1 MSSTLNHWV
10 DLNQDRDTG
19 IETLRARFQ
28 GHTHAYDAHWNDS
41 YLVGVTEQGVQQ
53 FNCRRTRYQSLAGNV
68 FLLEPG
74 EIHDGDAPTD
84 GGFTY
89 RTIYLDPHWLE
100 RELSAL
106 FEEAPAG
113 SQLSFAT
120 TLATDP
126 RLAQAT
132 SAAFQAIH
140 TQELRIVRQSAL
152 DRLFDSLTDHLH
164 WRARYRDDPRLPRV
178 AQVAREYLHA
188 HLQHD
193 LSLDEVAAVCGVDRF
208 RLTRAFKAAY
218 GLPPHAYLVQLR
230 VAKARQLL
238 SRGET
243 PANVAMTLGFADQSH
258 LGRWFV
264 RAYGLTPAAYRKR
277 CSNLPDA

>member
-1 MSSTLNHWV
+1 MALSGPGVPRPRVIPHSRARIIPPICVFEMCGHSRRSLPARQFPYRGTVEPVHGSSRLLPGRQYSLNPCMIDHDSGNPMSSTINHWV

-28 GHTHAYDAHWNDS
+28 GNTHAYDAHWHDS

-53 FNCRRTRYQSLAGNV
+53 FNCRRTRYHSLAGNV

-74 EIHDGDAPTD
+74 EIHDGDAPTA

-120 TLATDP
+120 TLATDI

-140 TQELRIVRQSAL
+140 TQ
-152 DRLFDSLTDHLH
+152 
-164 WRARYRDDPRLPRV
+164 
-178 AQVAREYLHA
+178 
-188 HLQHD
+188 
-193 LSLDEVAAVCGVDRF
+193 
-208 RLTRAFKAAY
+208 
-218 GLPPHAYLVQLR
+218 
-230 VAKARQLL
+230 
-238 SRGET
+238 
-243 PANVAMTLGFADQSH
+243 
-258 LGRWFV
+258 
-264 RAYGLTPAAYRKR
+264 
-277 CSNLPDA
+277 